1 MKILPGDYVVL
12 DSTAFYARAGGQEPD
27 HGTINGLVVD
37 DAIKVNNVILH
48 HIKGVQGKISEG
60 DMVEGA
66 VDSRRRS
73 LITRHHT
80 ATHIVN
86 GASRK
91 VLGPWV
97 WQHSAFKDIDM
108 GQIGHHALCA
118 SDERSDYGN
127 RTRRK

>member
-1 MKILPGDYVVL
+1 MKILPAEYVIL

-27 HGTINGLVVD
+27 HGTINGQVVD

-48 HIKGVQGKISEG
+48 HVKDVQGNITEG
-60 DMVEGA
+60 DAVEGV
-66 VDSRRRS
+66 VDSRRRF

-91 VLGPWV
+91 VLGPRV

-108 GQIGHHALCA
+108 GILDITHFAHLT
-118 SDERSDYGN
+118 N
-127 RTRRK
+127 RLGY